1 MGNFLTCKGKTMS
14 YEMFQRK
21 AEQNSEFEVIPTKE
35 KLYAQGVVFDENGYM
50 KYDGLTY
57 IPNMAKL
64 ASLPK
69 KLQAL
74 FVEKKNEMTVYD
86 QDVGGPGNALPTAPK
101 TKTNL
106 SDLNNILFEQLQ
118 KIVDPEKSKDKK
130 EALKEATTVCGLAEN
145 IIKIADLSLRAEVF
159 SEKKRLNLK

>member
-1 MGNFLTCKGKTMS
+1 MS
-14 YEMFQRK
+14 YEIFKRK
-21 AEQNSEFEVIPTKE
+21 AEQNSEFEVIPTNE

-74 FVEKKNEMTVYD
+74 FVEKKNEMTGYG
-86 QDVGGPGNALPTAPK
+86 QDVGGSVNTPPTAPK

-118 KIVDPEKSKDKK
+118 NIVDPEKGGADMSK
-130 EALKEATTVCGLAEN
+130 ALKKAHAVMGLADK
-145 IIKIADLSLRAEVF
+145 IISIADLSLKAELLQ
-159 SEKKRLNLK
+159 ERQQRKLPNKA

>member
-1 MGNFLTCKGKTMS
+1 MS
-14 YEMFQRK
+14 YEIFRRK
-21 AEQNSEFEVIPTKE
+21 ASQNSEFEVIPTSE
-35 KLYAQGVVFDENGYM
+35 KLYAQGVCFDENGYM

-74 FVEKKNEMTVYD
+74 FVEKKNEMTVGG
-86 QDVGGPGNALPTAPK
+86 QDVGGAGNTLPTAPK

-106 SDLNNILFEQLQ
+106 TDLNGILFEQLQ
-118 KIVDPEKSKDKK
+118 NIIDPEKGTDMSKTLKK
-130 EALKEATTVCGLAEN
+130 AHAVMGLADK
-145 IIKIADLSLRAEVF
+145 IISIADLSLKAELLHERQQRKF
-159 SEKKRLNLK
+159 PKKI

>member
-1 MGNFLTCKGKTMS
+1 MS
-14 YEMFQRK
+14 YEMFKIR
-21 AEQNSEFEVIPTKE
+21 ANQNSEFEVIPSKE
-35 KLYAQGVVFDENGYM
+35 KLYAEGVCFDENGYM

-74 FVEKKNEMTVYD
+74 FVEKKNEMA
-86 QDVGGPGNALPTAPK
+86 VGGQDLGGTGNTPPTGPK
-101 TKTNL
+101 TKTSL
-106 SDLNNILFEQLQ
+106 ADLNNILFTQLQ
-118 KIVDPEKSKDKK
+118 NIVDPENKKDKK
-130 EALKEATTVCGLAEN
+130 EALKEASTVCSLAEN

-159 SEKKRLNLK
+159 NEKKRLGFNK